1 MFGRL
6 RQRRPEAQLVECPS
20 CGQQQELDKGV
31 LSAFCKRCHRRL
43 SVDELTS
50 AGASNAVPVFDGSDV
65 PMVNVTCTRCGRE
78 TPVPKAAINAKCRHC
93 RELIALRKG
102 RPVARA
108 KRGGRVEGPRAQVFR
123 CYTCG
128 AELTAAEE
136 ALSTMCPKCGRR
148 VELRDLEVTAHRQQD
163 MFTCGRVHV
172 AAGGLL
178 EGSINASVVLIE
190 GEVRGPVTSGSSLVV
205 GATGRCYGQVVARA
219 LRVEHGAVLVGP
231 VRLNEELLQKT

>member
-6 RQRRPEAQLVECPS
+6 RQRHPEARLVECPS
-20 CGQQQELDKGV
+20 CGQPQELDKGV

-43 SVDELTS
+43 SVEELTGS
-50 AGASNAVPVFDGSDV
+50 GPSKAVPAFELTDA
-65 PMVNVTCTRCGRE
+65 PMISVTCTHCGRE

-93 RELIALRKG
+93 HELIALRKG
-102 RPVARA
+102 RPEARA

-128 AELTAAEE
+128 AEVTAAEE

-172 AAGGLL
+172 AAGGVL
-178 EGSINASVVLIE
+178 EGRINASVVVIE
-190 GEVRGPVTSGSSLVV
+190 GEVRGPVTSGSTLVV
-205 GATGRCYGQVVARA
+205 GATGRCYGEVVARA
-219 LRVEHGAVLVGP
+219 LRVEQGAVLVGA
-231 VRLNEELLQKT
+231 VRLNEELLGKT